1 MKTCNQVDRK
11 TPSNR
16 GAGRQMR
23 LDLVD
28 DHTVLS
34 GKIEISI
41 QHKDPTSEVA
51 ERLTDMGTNKQPRAT
66 TTKDTVKTTN
76 NNTKRTRLLANLDIK
91 RWYDNMARGSALT
104 AEGRLRRLGRFCEVH
119 QTTPMQL
126 ADLATRDLRTATDLL
141 EDHITMMESEE
152 YSPGY
157 VDEQI
162 KAVKS
167 WLRHFDVEIKR
178 KIRVSGHNFTPT
190 LQNERVP
197 SAQEMAELYSRAGL
211 RESVIISLMAKSGL
225 RPEVIG
231 NHNGTD
237 GLQMR
242 DMPDLVIQQGVV
254 RCARHPNRIVVRRE
268 LSKAGHQYF
277 TFSTRAATD
286 QLVSYLNDRLSRGE
300 PLHGS
305 SPVVAPDYVYKTGR
319 GNNSEKTFLPTQRV
333 SRIVRQTFGPRFA
346 WRPYILR
353 PYFDTQL
360 LIAESKGKMAH
371 DFRVFFMGH
380 KGTMESR
387 YTTNKGV
394 LPEVLMAEM
403 REAFM
408 RSEEHLDQL
417 DGNRDDE
424 VMQQRLAAQ
433 QAIETATPE
442 QLGHILEALG
452 AGKMMDRAAA
462 AAAS

>member
-1 MKTCNQVDRK
+1 MISLNKALYHVHDTDMAHKNTSK
-11 TPSNR
+11 GKI
-16 GAGRQMR
+16 GAGC
-23 LDLVD
+23 
-28 DHTVLS
+28 TCT
-34 GKIEISI
+34 
-41 QHKDPTSEVA
+41 KDEVA
-51 ERLTDMGTNKQPRAT
+51 ERPTDMGKHRLSTNNDTAKT
-66 TTKDTVKTTN
+66 TTK
-76 NNTKRTRLLANLDIK
+76 RARLLANMDIR
-91 RWYDNMARGSALT
+91 RWYDNLARGSPLT
-104 AEGRLRRLGRFCEVH
+104 AEGRLRRLGRFCEMH
-119 QTTPMQL
+119 EMTPAQI
-126 ADLATRDLRTATDLL
+126 ADLAIKDLRTATDLL
-141 EDHITMMESEE
+141 EDHITMMESKG

-162 KAVKS
+162 KTVKS
-167 WLRHFDVEIKR
+167 WLRHFDVEIRR

-190 LQNERVP
+190 LQDERVP
-197 SAQEMAELYSRAGL
+197 NAQEMSELYNRADM
-211 RESVIISLMAKSGL
+211 RASVIISLMAKSGL

-242 DMPDLVIQQGVV
+242 DMPDLVIHQGEVK
-254 RCARHPNRIVVRRE
+254 CTRHPNRIIVRRE
-268 LSKAGHQYF
+268 LSKAGHAYF
-277 TFSTRAATD
+277 TFSTRHATD
-286 QLVSYLNDRLSRGE
+286 QILSYLNDRFLRGE
-300 PLHGS
+300 PLHGNS
-305 SPVVAPDYVYKTGR
+305 AVVGPDHTNRSGR
-319 GNNSEKTFLPTQRV
+319 GRNSEKVFLPTQGI
-333 SRIVRQTFGPRFA
+333 SRIVRKTFRPRFA

-394 LPEVLMAEM
+394 LPEVLMTEM

-417 DGNRDDE
+417 DGNHDDE

-452 AGKMMDRAAA
+452 AGKMMDRVAAA
-462 AAAS
+462 AAN